1 MDVRRRDTL
10 SARTIDSQ
18 QSVSSRLTASMRPVN
33 DRSMAGG
40 DLVC

>member
-18 QSVSSRLTASMRPVN
+18 QPARSRLTASMRPVN
-33 DRSMAGG
+33 GGSTAGG
-40 DLVC
+40 ALVC